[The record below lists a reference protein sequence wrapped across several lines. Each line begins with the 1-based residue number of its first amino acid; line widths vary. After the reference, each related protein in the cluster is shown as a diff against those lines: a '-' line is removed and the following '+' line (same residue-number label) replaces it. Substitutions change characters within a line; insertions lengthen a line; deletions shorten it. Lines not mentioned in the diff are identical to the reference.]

1 MSLFRGRGR
10 ARGSTEQA
18 PNGSTPGGPGRA
30 GRRRRRGRVALAL
43 VVLVAGGLTLT
54 GAAFGSGNLVQ
65 NLLAGIPNGQGGFGQ
80 SEFNDPGLGDLPID
94 PEWLTN
100 TVSRA
105 TTLTSVKNNTIP
117 GAIAARDTAVA
128 QWKAAESA
136 YEAGTGPQ
144 PSPLAKPEY
153 LLVWSAKQNA
163 ADVYGAEVG
172 DFLNQLTVNPQGL
185 LDMLNPQFL
194 PGLDGWQVIDARK
207 YNVDGTPNPN
217 YGVVVNFVQLP
228 LPWGVETE
236 AHHMQ
241 YQWEDGQPIIAG
253 GLFNSATFVLN
264 PSDIPN
270 LTLTNIIPL
279 TQVLGGSIPDA
290 YDAVGNGDFIGTY
303 MGGPEP
309 NFGGSPG
316 EVVVFKP
323 DPVKGLVVASQTP
336 AGNVGG
342 IVTGN
347 ANGVPE
353 PCDVR
358 EAEPLGTCA
367 NPHGI
372 EIRQDLDRM
381 VTDDY
386 AEPREIVLDPIKP
399 IDKYAF
405 RPTVRIWDTTDPI
418 HPKLISVAHMPNGP
432 LEPAQRAHENYGIM
446 EGGKTWPDAT
456 QYVGGLES
464 KGMFAESMCGGGI
477 FFAPDVTKLYGDSSS
492 SWKEIWNDGISALA
506 AGGQQGEFEDDPG
519 GCSGGA
525 WVQVAPNN
533 RILFH
538 TVQGR
543 NPGSDNY
550 FDAGEQKMVY
560 DIDISSL
567 IKDAQSGNVTC
578 DIARGFDWNGQ
589 HYTGMQAFVDL
600 EKGETIADCPRLIST
615 LIVNDPTTGGPH
627 WAEIDNHSID
637 QNGVPWRLAFQ
648 DYFVSRTGVD
658 GNHRLYMV
666 NVAPDGTLSYDQDW
680 RDQYTGAL
688 GIDFNRR
695 DWPGSPDAGFYKPH
709 SALWVCP
716 PGICPN
722 NLPPSIRGTTATTAA
737 PATTKAACV
746 ARNTVT
752 VNLSSAAGATAEKGE
767 AWLDGKRISVTRGA
781 NGQLYAVLPLSKA
794 SPTTTS
800 VRVRFQV
807 LTGTSTA
814 VSINRTYQLCAAATT
829 KAKTKARTKAKAAAV
844 KVVKE

>member
-1 MSLFRGRGR
+1 MSLFTRRGRGFIE
-10 ARGSTEQA
+10 GETTDQ
-18 PNGSTPGGPGRA
+18 PA
-30 GRRRRRGRVALAL
+30 GRRRRTARRARTSLAL
-43 VVLVAGGLTLT
+43 VVLAVGGMTLT
-54 GAAFGSGNLVQ
+54 GAAFGDGNVVQ
-65 NLLAGIPNGQGGFGQ
+65 NLLAGIPNGQGGTGE
-80 SEFNDPGLGDLPID
+80 SNDPGLGDLPID
-94 PEWLTN
+94 PAWLVN
-100 TVSRA
+100 TLSRA
-105 TTLTSVKNNTIP
+105 TTLTSVQNNTIP
-117 GAIAARDTAVA
+117 GAIASRDAADAAWKTAEA
-128 QWKAAESA
+128 A
-136 YEAGTGPQ
+136 YEAHTGPQ

-153 LLVWSAKQNA
+153 LLMWSAKQNA
-163 ADVYGAEVG
+163 ADVYGSEVG

-185 LDMLNPQFL
+185 LDLLNPQFL

-207 YNVDGTPNPN
+207 FNIDGTPNPT
-217 YGVVVNFVQLP
+217 YGTVVNFVQLP

-253 GLFNSATFVLN
+253 GLFNSATFVLD

-270 LTLTNIIPL
+270 LTLKNIIPL

-316 EVVVFKP
+316 EVVTFKP
-323 DPVKGLVVASQTP
+323 DPTKGLVVASQTP
-336 AGNVGG
+336 AGNIEGDVL
-342 IVTGN
+342 GN

-358 EAEPLGTCA
+358 ESEPLGTCA

-418 HPKLISVAHMPNGP
+418 HPKLISVAHMPQGP
-432 LEPAQRAHENYGIM
+432 LQPAQRAHENYGIM

-456 QYVGGLES
+456 QYTGGLES
-464 KGMFAESMCGGGI
+464 KGMFAESMCGGGV
-477 FFAPDVTKLYGDSSS
+477 FFAPDVTKLTGDSSA

-506 AGGQQGEFEDDPG
+506 AGGDQGKFEDDPG

-533 RILFH
+533 RVLFH

-550 FDAGEQKMVY
+550 FDAGQQKMIY
-560 DIDISSL
+560 DIDISAL
-567 IKDAQSGNVTC
+567 IKDAQSGNITC

-600 EKGETIADCPRLIST
+600 EKGETIADCPKLIST

-637 QNGVPWRLAFQ
+637 QNGMPWRLSFQ

-666 NVAPDGTLSYDQDW
+666 DVAPDGTLTYDQDF
-680 RDQYTGAL
+680 RDEKTGAL
-688 GIDFNRR
+688 GVDFNRR

-709 SALWVCP
+709 SAVWVCP
-716 PGICPN
+716 PGICPVN
-722 NLPPSIRGTTATTAA
+722 EVPSIRGATAA
-737 PATTKAACV
+737 APSAKAACI
-746 ARNTVT
+746 ARKSIT
-752 VNLSSAAGATAEKGE
+752 VNVSSAAGATAESAK
-767 AWLDGKRISVTRGA
+767 AWLNGKTIKVTRGKSRA
-781 NGQLYAVLPLSKA
+781 LYAVIPLAGLSSK
-794 SPTTTS
+794 TTTGKLKLQ
-800 VRVRFQV
+800 VRTTKGKTVTV
-807 LTGTSTA
+807 
-814 VSINRTYQLCAAATT
+814 NRSYALCAAAKAKP
-829 KAKTKARTKAKAAAV
+829 KAKTQKKSAAKVTKT
-844 KVVKE
+844 